1 MNTAVVTGAAR
12 GIGLEI
18 SSRLIAGGWSV
29 AGCDI
34 LGDELESA
42 ATGLGEHFRPF
53 TLDITDSV
61 AVNEA
66 AGRIGSEMGPVTG
79 LVSNAGITR
88 DGLLM
93 RMEESDWDDV
103 IRVNLKG
110 AYLMTRAFLR
120 GMMKARS
127 GSIVYVSSVVAL
139 LGQAGQ
145 TNYAASKAG
154 LLGLTRA
161 LTRELAPRNIR
172 VNAVVPGFIETDM
185 TRDLTPEVREDY
197 ASRIPMS
204 RMGMPIDVAEAVA
217 FLLGD
222 SSTYIT
228 GVVLPIDGGLT
239 T

>member
-1 MNTAVVTGAAR
+1 MKTAVVTGAAR
-12 GIGLEI
+12 GIGLGI
-18 SSRLIAGGWSV
+18 SRRLLDDGWSV

-34 LGDELESA
+34 LAEELESVA
-42 ATGLGEHFRPF
+42 AELGDGFVPF
-53 TLDITDSV
+53 ALDITDSEAV
-61 AVNEA
+61 ASTASLIE
-66 AGRIGSEMGPVTG
+66 EKMGAVTG
-79 LVSNAGITR
+79 LVNNAGITR

-93 RMEESDWDDV
+93 RMSEEDWDDV

-110 AYLMTRAFLR
+110 AFLMSRAFIR

-127 GSIVYVSSVVAL
+127 GSIVNVSSVVAL

-145 TNYAASKAG
+145 ANYASSKAG

-172 VNAVVPGFIETDM
+172 VNALIPGFIETDM
-185 TRDLTPEVREDY
+185 TVDLAPEVKADY
-197 ASRIPMS
+197 ASRIPMN
-204 RMGMPIDVAEAVA
+204 RMGTPDDVADAVS
-217 FLLGD
+217 FLLSD
-222 SSTYIT
+222 ASTYIT

>member
-1 MNTAVVTGAAR
+1 MRTAVVTGAAR
-12 GIGLEI
+12 GIGLATAK
-18 SSRLIAGGWSV
+18 RLLADGWTV

-34 LGDELESA
+34 LGAELESVA
-42 ATGLGEHFRPF
+42 GSLGESFRAY
-53 TLDITDSV
+53 TLDITDGA
-61 AVNEA
+61 AVSET
-66 AGRIGSEMGPVTG
+66 AGRIESELGAVTG
-79 LVSNAGITR
+79 LVNNAGITR
-88 DGLLM
+88 DGLMM

-103 IRVNLKG
+103 IRVNLRG
-110 AYLMTRAFLR
+110 AFLMTRAFIR
-120 GMMKARS
+120 GMMKART
-127 GSIVYVSSVVAL
+127 GSIVFVSSVVAL

-145 TNYAASKAG
+145 ANYAASKAG

-185 TRDLTPEVREDY
+185 TRDLSSEVREDY

-204 RMGMPIDVAEAVA
+204 RMGMPTDVADAVA
-217 FLLGD
+217 FLLGE